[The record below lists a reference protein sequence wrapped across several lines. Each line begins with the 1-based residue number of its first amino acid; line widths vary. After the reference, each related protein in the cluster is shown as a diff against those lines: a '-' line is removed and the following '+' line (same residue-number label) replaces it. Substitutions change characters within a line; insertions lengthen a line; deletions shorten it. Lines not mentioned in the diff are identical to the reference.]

1 MSIYSYRLRQVVQ
14 DSFALFVDRISPR
27 TSDDEAL
34 EDLQVAGGRG
44 KMQCSD
50 GILVDLVDEGT
61 LLEQGGHT
69 PRMPSTGRDH
79 ERREA
84 TVPQGLSLLKSVE
97 GAELQRL
104 PDVDVC
110 TGCEASLDDGAIS
123 GSAS

>member
-69 PRMPSTGRDH
+69 PRRAEIMSGVR
-79 ERREA
+79 
-84 TVPQGLSLLKSVE
+84 PQFLK
-97 GAELQRL
+97 
-104 PDVDVC
+104 
-110 TGCEASLDDGAIS
+110 
-123 GSAS
+123 GSPF